1 MSTTKSNIIAL
12 RKKGL
17 TLIANEDT
25 RHIYSGSVRGHFL
38 GWPTIT
44 IFVTKTITKW
54 IYEALVILRNFS
66 LLSSRWNNCFFF
78 FFKYE
83 NYRET
88 SKNSKLCWTARL
100 SDPVA
105 NAITLRK
112 ERTLRTRYKLLSEV
126 RYFVYLARNVRFKK
140 VLCQEWPPDFW
151 SKWIVLV

>member
-1 MSTTKSNIIAL
+1 MKTPAIFIPEAFEDIFSADQQSQSLSQKQL
-12 RKKGL
+12 Q
-17 TLIANEDT
+17 NEFM
-25 RHIYSGSVRGHFL
+25 RPSWYYENFHFCQA
-38 GWPTIT
+38 GETI
-44 IFVTKTITKW
+44 
-54 IYEALVILRNFS
+54 
-66 LLSSRWNNCFFF
+66 F

-88 SKNSKLCWTARL
+88 SKNPKLCWTARL

-105 NAITLRK
+105 NAITSRK